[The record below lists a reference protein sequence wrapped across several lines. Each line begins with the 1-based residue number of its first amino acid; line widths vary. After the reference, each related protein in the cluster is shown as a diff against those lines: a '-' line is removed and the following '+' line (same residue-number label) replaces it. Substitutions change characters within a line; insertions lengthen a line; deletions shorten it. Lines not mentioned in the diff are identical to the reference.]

1 MKQILSILILVA
13 LALPLPAQQLYVGAN
28 WHPHDLTS
36 DEISRDIRLM
46 QEAGFNVVRLGHL
59 AWDSYEPREG
69 EYSFAWFD
77 PVLDQCEAAG
87 IKVILDIPVRPA
99 PMWLHKKYPG
109 VNIVDGRGGIIYPNH
124 RYMQDVGD
132 PDYQRCALAL
142 TEAMTARYGSHP
154 AVIGFGLDNEAASG
168 ATSYS
173 EYVRKRF
180 VSWLERKYGTTD
192 ALNTAWAGQRW
203 SRRLSDFD
211 EVVLPNG
218 NGQPEKRLDF
228 QRFISDEV
236 NGFYIKMLDII
247 ERNAPGAQTYSNCWY
262 YADGKPYDYAPF
274 VYTGRMTRGGAG
286 IYPGSLLSSD
296 VHSTL
301 FGIARIQYESPTPFW
316 CCEFQT
322 RNSTPGAVRRFAYQT
337 LMYGSEMVCGWTWQ
351 TMHGGE
357 EQFYTGMM
365 DWDGTPNEK
374 YDEYRQI
381 ASEFKKI
388 QAWFPYKLKAEAAIA
403 LSFDSRIHPGF
414 LGSRHERSIQEAFN
428 LFYDRNLDVRV
439 VDLARSSLDY
449 KLLIIPDVSVI
460 DKASAENIRRF
471 VERGGTVLMTGDS
484 GQLDATGQVFRT
496 TLPGRLAD
504 VFGIRVGKFMD
515 TASVKELAGL
525 SANDRNMTV
534 NYKGSPIHVQA
545 AYFDIIEPRGATVTG
560 TLSGIDSERPI
571 ITENRYG
578 LGRAIFV
585 GLAETPAYLSI
596 FLDEMIGQLGIRRA
610 PEVPTGVQVRR
621 IDEQHF
627 LYFNSTPNPQTILVG
642 RPSRS
647 LLHDVRL
654 DASFTLSPYEP
665 EFIEIR

>member
-109 VNIVDGRGGIIYPNH
+109 VNIVDGRGGITYPNH

-301 FGIARIQYESPTPFW
+301 FGI
-316 CCEFQT
+316 
-322 RNSTPGAVRRFAYQT
+322 
-337 LMYGSEMVCGWTWQ
+337 
-351 TMHGGE
+351 
-357 EQFYTGMM
+357 
-365 DWDGTPNEK
+365 
-374 YDEYRQI
+374 
-381 ASEFKKI
+381 
-388 QAWFPYKLKAEAAIA
+388 
-403 LSFDSRIHPGF
+403 
-414 LGSRHERSIQEAFN
+414 
-428 LFYDRNLDVRV
+428 
-439 VDLARSSLDY
+439 
-449 KLLIIPDVSVI
+449 
-460 DKASAENIRRF
+460 
-471 VERGGTVLMTGDS
+471 
-484 GQLDATGQVFRT
+484 
-496 TLPGRLAD
+496 
-504 VFGIRVGKFMD
+504 RVGKFMD

-585 GLAETPAYLSI
+585 GLAETPAYLSVL
-596 FLDEMIGQLGIRRA
+596 LDEMIGQLGIRRA

-627 LYFNSTPNPQTILVG
+627 LYFNSTPNPQNILVG